1 MTQTLQLF
9 LAFLAMITA
18 FTIAYFVLKMNNT
31 LCMLLAAVVGSLLT
45 GHGFAL
51 RHIVEGSFTFF
62 DVCVVI
68 ITATFFIRVQ
78 KDSGGLNEIVRDLIK
93 AFYWSPP
100 LLMVLLMFV
109 MMLPGA
115 LTGSGTAAIMALG
128 GLIGSVLE
136 RIGISK
142 SKTVSFLALGGVL
155 GLLAPPVNIPAMIVS
170 SGINMPYVGFVK
182 PLFMVTIP
190 LAIMSAL
197 FLSLG
202 HMRKRLQLDVMLS
215 DLPRA
220 DLRLGSLGAYLP
232 LVVVVGLMILQRLLP
247 TQFPVLGSPM
257 LFLIGTVV
265 ACAVSKKIDV
275 FRTALETVQATL
287 PVVGLLMA
295 VGALVQIMTLVG
307 VRGLFVTKL
316 ISAPDLLLYIGLA
329 IGLPLSGSILGTYG
343 AASAFGVPFML
354 ALLDKTPI
362 VATVGISVISGLAT
376 LSPPTA
382 IDGRAAML
390 VAKYDRSYGDVLKHL
405 AVPWIII
412 DVIGLVIVVFANQLK
427 WLL

>member
-9 LAFLAMITA
+9 LVFLAMMAA
-18 FTIAYFVLKMNNT
+18 FAIAYVFFKMNNT
-31 LCMLLAAVVGSLLT
+31 LCMLFAAVVGALIS
-45 GHGFAL
+45 GRGFAI

-68 ITATFFIRVQ
+68 ITATLFIRVQ
-78 KDSGGLNEIVRDLIK
+78 KDSGGLNTIVRDLIR

-142 SKTVSFLALGGVL
+142 VKTVSFLALGGVL
-155 GLLAPPVNIPAMIVS
+155 GLLAPPVNIPAMIIS
-170 SGINMPYVGFVK
+170 SGINMPYVGFMK
-182 PLFMVTIP
+182 PLFIITIP
-190 LAIMSAL
+190 LGIISAL
-197 FLSLG
+197 YLSLG
-202 HMRKRLQLDVMLS
+202 HMRKKLDLKVLMA
-215 DLPRA
+215 DLPKA
-220 DLRLGSLGAYLP
+220 ELRLGSLGAYLP
-232 LVVVVGLMILQRLLP
+232 LIVVIGLMVLQRIIP
-247 TQFPVLGSPM
+247 MQFPVLGNPM
-257 LFLIGTVV
+257 LFIIGTII
-265 ACAVSKKIDV
+265 AFAVSKKIDV
-275 FRTALETVQATL
+275 FKTSLETIQATL
-287 PVVGLLMA
+287 PVVGLLMG
-295 VGALVQIMTLVG
+295 VGALVQVMTLVG

-316 ISAPDLLLYIGLA
+316 ISAPDMLLFIGLA

-343 AASAFGVPFML
+343 AASVFGVPFML

-362 VATVGISVISGLAT
+362 VATVGISVIAALAT

-390 VAKYDRSYGDVLKHL
+390 VMKYDKGYGNVLKNL
-405 AVPWIII
+405 AVPWLLINA
-412 DVIGLVIVVFANQLK
+412 VGLVTVVLANQMK
-427 WLL
+427 WIL